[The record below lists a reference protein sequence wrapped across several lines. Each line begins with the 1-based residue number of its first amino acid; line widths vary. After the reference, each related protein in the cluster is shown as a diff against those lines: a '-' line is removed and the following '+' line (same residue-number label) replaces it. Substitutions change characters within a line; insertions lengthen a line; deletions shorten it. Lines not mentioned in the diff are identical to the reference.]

1 MSHFCALQLPQS
13 TVNVTGSIN
22 LNVDTRSSSSR
33 NIKRARQSLSSESD
47 AEESDNDNEDNIE
60 EPLESIGEYLDTEIG
75 LERVI
80 NKIYPGVKS
89 VSCSSASQG
98 SKEVQI
104 YSNTSGDNTSGEF
117 LSQSNSTS
125 TSRSLPGRIR
135 NINTDKSH
143 CQSVGHNAKN
153 GGKHLRIQSSVVSHE
168 NEGSSTVD
176 SPPSNG
182 SCVDSP
188 ITDGTNTP

>member
-1 MSHFCALQLPQS
+1 M
-13 TVNVTGSIN
+13 GSSIC

-47 AEESDNDNEDNIE
+47 EESDNDDKYEDE
-60 EPLESIGEYLDTEIG
+60 EPLDSIGEYLTTEIG

-89 VSCSSASQG
+89 VSCSSASQS

-104 YSNTSGDNTSGEF
+104 YPSSGGDNTFGDF
-117 LSQSNSTS
+117 ISQSNSAS
-125 TSRSLPGRIR
+125 TSRALPGRIR
-135 NINTDKSH
+135 NISSEKSH
-143 CQSVGHNAKN
+143 GQSVGHNAKN

-168 NEGSSTVD
+168 NEGNSTVD
-176 SPPSNG
+176 SSPNNG